1 MDIVGWTHSRN
12 PQPRLRSLALAL
24 TLTVGLAVPIAWAA
38 QQDAEQQ
45 DTEQHT
51 PADSYGAHA
60 EGHPQHGHHGDATK
74 QRFDDI
80 DKAVEMFENTERDAW
95 QKPDEVLAHM
105 QLQPGDV
112 VADIGAG
119 TGYFT
124 RRFAEAVGA
133 DGRALGLDVE
143 ASMVAYMNADAQQRG
158 LKNYTARQVQPSDP
172 QLDPQSMDVIF
183 ICDTYHH
190 IPDRVDYVRTLASAL
205 RAGGRV
211 IIVDFNDKPAPFG
224 PPAEWKLS
232 AETITQEFQQ
242 AGLQLARSVDF
253 LPYQYFLEF
262 TRASTE

>member
-1 MDIVGWTHSRN
+1 MDMVGWTHSRDT
-12 PQPRLRSLALAL
+12 QARLRSLALAL
-24 TLTVGLAVPIAWAA
+24 TLTVGLAVPIAWAENLDA
-38 QQDAEQQ
+38 KHQDA
-45 DTEQHT
+45 EQHT
-51 PADSYGAHA
+51 PAGSHGD
-60 EGHPQHGHHGDATK
+60 GHSQHGHHSDATK

-80 DKAVEMFENTERDAW
+80 DKAVEMFENTERDTW

-124 RRFAEAVGA
+124 RRFTETVGA
-133 DGRALGLDVE
+133 DGMALGLDVE
-143 ASMVAYMNADAQQRG
+143 VSMVAYMNADAQQRG
-158 LKNYTARQVQPSDP
+158 LKNYTARQVKPTDP

-205 RAGGRV
+205 RTGGRV
-211 IIVDFNDKPAPFG
+211 IIVDFNDKPRPFG
-224 PPAEWKLS
+224 PPPEWYVS
-232 AETITQEFQQ
+232 AETVAHEFQQ

-262 TRASTE
+262 TRASTD

>member
-1 MDIVGWTHSRN
+1 MNIVGWTHSRN
-12 PQPRLRSLALAL
+12 TQARLRSLALVL
-24 TLTVGLAVPIAWAA
+24 TLIVGLAVPIAWAA
-38 QQDAEQQ
+38 HQDA
-45 DTEQHT
+45 EQHT
-51 PADSYGAHA
+51 PADLHGAHA
-60 EGHPQHGHHGDATK
+60 EGHRQHGHHGDATK

-124 RRFAEAVGA
+124 RRFAETVGA

-158 LKNYTARQVQPSDP
+158 LKNYTARQVHPTDP
-172 QLDPQSMDVIF
+172 QLDPQSIDVIF

-190 IPDRVDYVRTLASAL
+190 IPDRVDYIRSLASAL

-232 AETITQEFQQ
+232 AAAITQEFQQ

-262 TRASTE
+262 TRAPTE